1 MKTAAILLLL
11 TSLAATAG
19 AQSSGTQS
27 GGDPQITLDAFNAR
41 RQRTQRIGMIALASW
56 AGLNIVGGS
65 ALYFFDEANQSFH
78 QMNAMWNV
86 VNAGL
91 ATGGLIGASRE
102 LTGWDLTRSIE
113 AQHNLEKVY
122 LVNAGLDLGY
132 IMGGLFLA
140 QLGDEYP
147 ARADQFE
154 GWGYS
159 IALQGGFLMLFDAVM
174 FIVHR
179 RNREYRPLLSGS
191 QVSGTAC
198 QVAA

>member
-19 AQSSGTQS
+19 AQSTAPGAAADF
-27 GGDPQITLDAFNAR
+27 GATLDAFNAR

-56 AGLNIVGGS
+56 AGLNMVGGS
-65 ALYFFDEANQSFH
+65 ALYFLDEANQSFH

-122 LVNAGLDLGY
+122 LLNAGLDLGY

-174 FIVHR
+174 FIAHR
-179 RNREYRPLLSGS
+179 RNREYRPLL
-191 QVSGTAC
+191 
-198 QVAA
+198 AAEQ

>member
-27 GGDPQITLDAFNAR
+27 VGDPQNTLDAFNAR
-41 RQRTQRIGMIALASW
+41 RQRAQRIGMIALASW
-56 AGLNIVGGS
+56 AGLNIAGGS

-179 RNREYRPLLSGS
+179 RNREYRPLLSG
-191 QVSGTAC
+191 GE
-198 QVAA
+198 

>member
-19 AQSSGTQS
+19 AQSAGAQS
-27 GGDPQITLDAFNAR
+27 MSDSQLTIDAFNAR

-56 AGLNIVGGS
+56 AGLNMIGGS
-65 ALYFFDEANQSFH
+65 ALYFIDEANQSFH
-78 QMNAMWNV
+78 QMNALWNV

-102 LTGWDLTRSIE
+102 LTGWSLTRSIE

-159 IALQGGFLMLFDAVM
+159 IALQGGFLMVFDAVM
-174 FIVHR
+174 YLVHR
-179 RNREYRPLLSGS
+179 RNRGYRPLLEG
-191 QVSGTAC
+191 GR
-198 QVAA
+198 

>member
-19 AQSSGTQS
+19 AQSSGARLV
-27 GGDPQITLDAFNAR
+27 GDPQITLDAFNAR

-65 ALYFFDEANQSFH
+65 ALYFLDEANQSFH

-174 FIVHR
+174 FIAHR
-179 RNREYRPLLSGS
+179 RNREYRPLLSAS
-191 QVSGTAC
+191 QTLGDMSD
-198 QVAA
+198 

>member
-19 AQSSGTQS
+19 AQSAGARSIS
-27 GGDPQITLDAFNAR
+27 DPQLTLDAFNAR

-56 AGLNIVGGS
+56 AGLNMVGGS
-65 ALYFFDEANQSFH
+65 ALYFLDEANQSFH

-91 ATGGLIGASRE
+91 ATGGLIGASRT

-154 GWGYS
+154 GWGYA

-174 FIVHR
+174 FIAHR
-179 RNREYRPLLSGS
+179 RNREYRPLLAG
-191 QVSGTAC
+191 GE
-198 QVAA
+198 

>member
-1 MKTAAILLLL
+1 MKTAAVLLLL

-27 GGDPQITLDAFNAR
+27 VGDAQITLDAFNAR

-56 AGLNIVGGS
+56 AGLNIAGGS
-65 ALYFFDEANQSFH
+65 TLYFFDEANQSFH

-122 LVNAGLDLGY
+122 LVNAGLDLG
-132 IMGGLFLA
+132 
-140 QLGDEYP
+140 
-147 ARADQFE
+147 
-154 GWGYS
+154 
-159 IALQGGFLMLFDAVM
+159 
-174 FIVHR
+174 
-179 RNREYRPLLSGS
+179 
-191 QVSGTAC
+191 
-198 QVAA
+198 

>member
-19 AQSSGTQS
+19 AQS
-27 GGDPQITLDAFNAR
+27 GGARSTGDSQMTLDAFNAR

-65 ALYFFDEANQSFH
+65 ALYFLDEANQSFH

-102 LTGWDLTRSIE
+102 LTGWNLARSIE

-147 ARADQFE
+147 ARADQFA

-159 IALQGGFLMLFDAVM
+159 IALQGGFLMVFDAVM
-174 FIVHR
+174 FIAHR
-179 RNREYRPLLSGS
+179 RNREYRPLLAG
-191 QVSGTAC
+191 GE
-198 QVAA
+198 

>member
-19 AQSSGTQS
+19 AQSSAAQS
-27 GGDPQITLDAFNAR
+27 VGDPQITLDAFNAR
-41 RQRTQRIGMIALASW
+41 RQRAQRIGMIALASW
-56 AGLNIVGGS
+56 AGLNIAGGS

-179 RNREYRPLLSGS
+179 RNREYRPLLSASNGE
-191 QVSGTAC
+191 
-198 QVAA
+198 

>member
-19 AQSSGTQS
+19 AQSSAAQLGS
-27 GGDPQITLDAFNAR
+27 DSQITLDAFNAR

-65 ALYFFDEANQSFH
+65 ALYFFDEAKQSFH

-91 ATGGLIGASRE
+91 ATGGLIGASRQ

-147 ARADQFE
+147 PRADQFE

-174 FIVHR
+174 FIAHR
-179 RNREYRPLLSGS
+179 RNREYRPLLSAS
-191 QVSGTAC
+191 QVSDGVSGC
-198 QVAA
+198 P